1 MTVTIAPLTL
11 AQAQAIVTGTLAEA
25 RGRNARPLAVVVL
38 DAGAHPV
45 AFAREDG
52 ASLYRFDIARA
63 KAEGAVG
70 MDADTAIL
78 AERAKG
84 NPVFF
89 QSVSAAVGGRIAFS
103 AGGVVIRDA
112 GGALLG
118 AVGVSGDTGEC
129 DAECA
134 LSGIRLAGLGRGAG
148 A

>member
-1 MTVTIAPLTL
+1 MTLSL
-11 AQAQAIVTGTLAEA
+11 AQAQAIVAGTLAAA
-25 RGRNARPLAVVVL
+25 RSRGAKPLAVIVL

-52 ASLYRFDIARA
+52 ASLFRFDIARA

-70 MDADTAIL
+70 MDADTAVL
-78 AERAKG
+78 ATRAKG

-89 QSVSAAVGGRIAFS
+89 QSVSTVVGGRIAFS
-103 AGGVVIRDA
+103 PGGVVIRDA
-112 GGALLG
+112 AGAAIG

-134 LSGIRLAGLGRGAG
+134 LTGIEIAGLSKEIVA
-148 A
+148 